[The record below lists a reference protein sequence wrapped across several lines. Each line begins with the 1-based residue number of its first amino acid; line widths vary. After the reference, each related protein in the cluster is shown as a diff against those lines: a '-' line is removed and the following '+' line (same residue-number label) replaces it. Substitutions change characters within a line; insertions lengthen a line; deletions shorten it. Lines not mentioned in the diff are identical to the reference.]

1 MDERTTSQKLSTII
15 GRKLPEFIQDQ
26 HETFVAFIKAY
37 TEWLEIS
44 GNPGDAINSL
54 YANRAIDTTAANFIE
69 YFRREYLETIPA
81 ETLSDKRL
89 LVKHIKEYY
98 RAKGT
103 EQSIK
108 FLFRI
113 LFNETPELYYPTYDL
128 LRASDGKWV
137 QNIAIKTNV
146 NNAVDYDAL
155 LSTIII
161 GATSGARGLVESIS
175 TITTQVSGA
184 RKEIILNKASIIGT
198 FVAGETLK
206 NVSGAALGLT
216 VQTSIKEPTITNA
229 GTGYEKGDIFVIRD
243 TTSNHN
249 VLATGK
255 VKTITTSG
263 GIVTVKL
270 DNFPLDEHLLIGA
283 TVDFSVS
290 GDGNATGTI
299 AYAGMYSYP
308 GVWLNDDS
316 KLSSTKRLQDNY
328 FWQDFSYQIK
338 SSVPVESYFDLLQK
352 AVHPAGMLAFGEVI
366 SPEISSDEVLSMSIM
381 VSSIISVYEM
391 LAHKLTQLELSSS
404 DFTILGLSE
413 YFIAYFTTYGG
424 ISPEDLHGWRNR
436 PINANPYYPGLQNKS
451 PDDLLTPSIPVG
463 WGTYSP
469 GSYIQLV

>member
-26 HETFVAFIKAY
+26 HETFVAYVKAY
-37 TEWLEIS
+37 VEWLEQK
-44 GNPGDAINSL
+44 GQPADAINSL
-54 YANRAIDTTAANFIE
+54 YANRAIDTTSTEFVE

-81 ETLSDKRL
+81 ETLADKRL
-89 LVKHIKEYY
+89 LVKYIKQYY

-137 QNIAIKTNV
+137 QNIAIKTN
-146 NNAVDYDAL
+146 NAAIDYSAL
-155 LSTIII
+155 ESTIIV
-161 GATSGARGLVESIS
+161 GATSGARAVVETIS
-175 TITTQVSGA
+175 TFNTQVSGI
-184 RKEIILNKASIIGT
+184 RKEFILNKSSIIGA
-198 FVAGETLK
+198 FVAGEGLK
-206 NVSGAALGLT
+206 NASGVALGLT
-216 VQTSIKEPTITNA
+216 VQNSIKEPTITNP
-229 GTGYEKGDIFVIRD
+229 GTGYEKGDLFIIKD

-255 VKTITTSG
+255 VKTISSTG
-263 GIVTVKL
+263 GILSVKL
-270 DNFPLDEHLLIGA
+270 DTFPLDEHLLIGA
-283 TVDFSVS
+283 TVDFTVS
-290 GDGNATGTI
+290 GDGNATGTV

-328 FWQDFSYQIK
+328 FWQDYSYQIK
-338 SSVPVESYFDLLQK
+338 SSVPIDSYFDLLQK
-352 AVHPAGMLAFGEVI
+352 AVHPAGMLAFGEVV
-366 SPEISSDEVLSMSIM
+366 SPEISSDQVLSMQLM
-381 VSSIISVYEM
+381 VSSIISIYEM
-391 LAHKLTQLELSSS
+391 ISYKLAELNLVASELTL
-404 DFTILGLSE
+404 LGMSE
-413 YFIAYFTTYGG
+413 YFISYFSTYGG